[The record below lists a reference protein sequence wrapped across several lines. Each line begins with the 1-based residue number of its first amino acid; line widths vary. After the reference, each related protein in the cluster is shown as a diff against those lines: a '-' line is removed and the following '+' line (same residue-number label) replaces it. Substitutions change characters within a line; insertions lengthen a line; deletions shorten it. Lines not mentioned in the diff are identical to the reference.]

1 MSWLFYIVILG
12 PDDLME
18 TGHPFRGIPE
28 KETYCLSEKSWYW
41 SPCKQERKNTYNS
54 APRCR
59 EEYCQKMS
67 KV

>member
-1 MSWLFYIVILG
+1 MSWLFYIVILR

-41 SPCKQERKNTYNS
+41 SPCKQERKK
-54 APRCR
+54 
-59 EEYCQKMS
+59 EHI
-67 KV
+67 